1 MQKTT
6 YWDLNTWAGSDPV
19 SLDQMNENFTK
30 IDAAGAQLGTRLT
43 KHDAGLLAAA
53 YHTAHRALES
63 LHADTLGDRRRNL
76 LLADF
81 SKAGQWGSVYHL
93 NLADGL
99 KKPVPAASAPSEWSM
114 TQVVPSSGGNVYV
127 ASDALV
133 QTIAEFTAAS
143 SGAVQSLLLIDS
155 GSGGDGSTRYLTVL
169 EDGVAVAEGTFTT
182 TSSSYVVKTINMA
195 FTLTAGKKYTL
206 QLRFPTASKSFSMGV
221 TTSQSGYAGKVF
233 PLLQGTGVTYTG
245 GSFTTP
251 EATVKQGGTLHLW
264 LLHSG
269 TAPEV
274 EVKNNSGAWQAL
286 TCREN
291 EGAAGVAGAAG
302 VRCGYRLDDV
312 AAGSLQLRVTLG
324 SATCVVEEICGA
336 VL

>member
-6 YWDLNTWAGSDPV
+6 HWDLNTWAGSDPV

-30 IDAAGAQLGTRLT
+30 IDAAGAQLGARLT

-81 SKAGQWGSVYHL
+81 SKAGQWESLYHL
-93 NLADGL
+93 NLVDDL

-114 TQVVPSSGGNVYV
+114 TKIEPTGGSVYR
-127 ASDALV
+127 ASNGLI

-143 SGAVQSLLLIDS
+143 SGSVQSLLLVDG
-155 GSGGDGSTRYLTVL
+155 GSGGDGSTRYLTML
-169 EDGVAVAEGTFTT
+169 EDGVKVAEGTFTT
-182 TSSSYVVKTINMA
+182 TSSDYVVKTIDMA

-206 QLRFPTASKSFSMGV
+206 QLRFPTSSKSFSMGV
-221 TTSQSGYAGKVF
+221 TTSQSGYAGMVF
-233 PLLQGTGVTYTG
+233 PLLQGTGTTYASG
-245 GSFTTP
+245 RFTTP
-251 EATVKQGGTLHLW
+251 EATVKQGGTLYLW

-274 EVKNNSGAWQAL
+274 EVKNNSGAWQTL
-286 TCREN
+286 TCQEN

-302 VRCGYRLDDV
+302 VRRGYRLDDV

-324 SATCVVEEICGA
+324 SATCIVEEICGA

>member
-6 YWDLNTWAGSDPV
+6 NWDLNTWAGSDPV

-30 IDAAGAQLGTRLT
+30 IDAAGAQLAARLT

-81 SKAGQWGSVYHL
+81 SKSGQWASVHHL
-93 NLADGL
+93 NLLDDL

-114 TQVVPSSGGNVYV
+114 TKIDPTGGSVYN
-127 ASDALV
+127 ATDGLIH
-133 QTIAEFTAAS
+133 TIAEFTAAS
-143 SGAVQSLLLIDS
+143 NGAVQSLLLVDS
-155 GSGGDGSTRYLTVL
+155 GSGGDGSVRTLTML
-169 EDGVAVAEGTFTT
+169 EDGVKVAEGTFTT
-182 TSSSYVVKTINMA
+182 TSSSYVVKTIPMA

-206 QLRFPTASKSFSMGV
+206 QLRFPTASKSFSMGT

-233 PLLQGTGVTYTG
+233 PLLQGTGTTYSSG
-245 GSFTTP
+245 YFLTP
-251 EATVKQGGTLHLW
+251 EQTVRQGGTLYLW
-264 LLHSG
+264 LLHG
-269 TAPEV
+269 GAAPVV
-274 EVKNNSGAWQAL
+274 EVRNNSGAWQTL
-286 TCREN
+286 TCLEN
-291 EGAAGVAGAAG
+291 ESATGVAGGAG
-302 VRCGYRLDDV
+302 VRRGYRLDNV

-324 SATCVVEEICGA
+324 SAACVVEEISGA